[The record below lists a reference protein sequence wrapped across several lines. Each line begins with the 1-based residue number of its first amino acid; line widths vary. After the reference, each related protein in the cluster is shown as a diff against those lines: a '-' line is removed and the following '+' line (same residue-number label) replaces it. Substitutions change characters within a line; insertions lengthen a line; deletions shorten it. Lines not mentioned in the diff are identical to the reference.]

1 MNRVQSRLVEE
12 IIMVEDF
19 DINKIQF
26 YKGNEKTD
34 EEFCKKKWEIGDES
48 HLDDVHSDIVQL
60 VSDFSETWGLYVETD
75 MFCAI
80 IINNPEEKMMG
91 GFIFAQES
99 THNIEV
105 TFQDDGLR
113 ANVLENICYTETRG
127 NLMGNGSRRTGL
139 SLGDAEE
146 RMANAFYAALRKHTK
161 KLDDEKRVSFLNFFG
176 LLLGMKKEE
185 LY

>member
-1 MNRVQSRLVEE
+1 
-12 IIMVEDF
+12 
-19 DINKIQF
+19 
-26 YKGNEKTD
+26 
-34 EEFCKKKWEIGDES
+34 
-48 HLDDVHSDIVQL
+48 
-60 VSDFSETWGLYVETD
+60 

-113 ANVLENICYTETRG
+113 ANVLENICYTEVKG

-146 RMANAFYAALRKHTK
+146 RMANAFYAALRKHKK
-161 KLDDEKRVSFLNFFG
+161 KLDDKKRRAFSTSSVYCWEC
-176 LLLGMKKEE
+176 KKNE